1 MSIQPTIHRALEHTN
16 RPLVHRVPGKN
27 RRGSGFFGVL
37 CSFQP
42 LSEVERGQQPLD
54 IRNDWRDKMPIYDS
68 TSIAVI
74 ALQMFA
80 NMANAQ
86 RVCAADRPC
95 ITQAYQ
101 KG

>member
-1 MSIQPTIHRALEHTN
+1 
-16 RPLVHRVPGKN
+16 
-27 RRGSGFFGVL
+27 
-37 CSFQP
+37 
-42 LSEVERGQQPLD
+42 
-54 IRNDWRDKMPIYDS
+54 MPIYDS

-101 KG
+101 KGLANPGLVTK